1 MLFPFVPILLGAL
14 AVVVFD
20 AIGSYASVR
29 FGFAYT
35 KLSPGSS
42 LIYGTVG
49 FAVGRTG
56 ALYTGAIAAAI
67 AAAIVAAIEATVGWA
82 ISWYVGPGRLAPG
95 QATPHR
101 ILSTVVTVSAI
112 GAICGSAGAF
122 LAELF

>member
-1 MLFPFVPILLGAL
+1 MLFPFIPILLGAL

-56 ALYTGAIAAAI
+56 ALYTGAI

>member
-1 MLFPFVPILLGAL
+1 VLFPFVPTLLGAL

-20 AIGSYASVR
+20 ALGSYASVR

-42 LIYGTVG
+42 IIYGIVG
-49 FAVGRTG
+49 FSAGRTG
-56 ALYTGAIAAAI
+56 ALHTGAI

-82 ISWYVGPGRLAPG
+82 ISWYLGPGRLPVA

-122 LAELF
+122 VAGLF

>member
-1 MLFPFVPILLGAL
+1 MVLFPFVPILLGAL

-56 ALYTGAIAAAI
+56 PLHTGAI

-82 ISWYVGPGRLAPG
+82 ISWYLGPGRLAPG

-122 LAELF
+122 VAGLF

>member
-1 MLFPFVPILLGAL
+1 MLFPFVPTLLGAL

-20 AIGSYASVR
+20 ALGSYASVR

-42 LIYGTVG
+42 IIYGIVG
-49 FAVGRTG
+49 FSAGRTG
-56 ALYTGAIAAAI
+56 ALHTGAI